1 MQQQPV
7 PQDHK
12 PVHDRGGVFGASTAA
27 YCTALAHACM
37 VGALHIHGQQGEA
50 STGPTHTC
58 VGSRDVVDMQPFQVF
73 VNITVFL
80 LGLILVIKCSDSISI
95 SRAVGLVVVQSQSQ
109 SQSRPAPNL
118 GNQSPTLT
126 LRCCCPPHHSL
137 RTACTCLQIAFASR
151 APATGRTAPTTRAPA
166 ACQEPSPTKLPYGP
180 MSFTQ

>member
-1 MQQQPV
+1 
-7 PQDHK
+7 
-12 PVHDRGGVFGASTAA
+12 
-27 YCTALAHACM
+27 M

-118 GNQSPTLT
+118 GDQSPTLT
-126 LRCCCPPHHSL
+126 FALLLSATSQLAYGLYMFADSIRITRSCNWSDRTYDSCTSSLPGAIPNQTAVRANVVHSTTRL
-137 RTACTCLQIAFASR
+137 RTYNR
-151 APATGRTAPTTRAPA
+151 G
-166 ACQEPSPTKLPYGP
+166 
-180 MSFTQ
+180 